1 MERAA
6 AFNKGYDDYPRYANR
21 FEANTS
27 LANFYDS
34 GWETARMHESP
45 AFQYKSDDYPYGERQ
60 PYKVKMLKTIT
71 SDIPYMVLEETAEKG
86 EIYEVYTNS
95 NGAMSVYLPSG
106 DKLGIKPGEFEIVKF
121 YEDGDEE

>member
-1 MERAA
+1 
-6 AFNKGYDDYPRYANR
+6 
-21 FEANTS
+21 
-27 LANFYDS
+27 
-34 GWETARMHESP
+34 MHESP